1 MLTRL
6 RRYPQKVAD
15 YVHYSELKKIPR
27 GQAPQRDF
35 FFMADTAGKKRN
47 KADVALL
54 SVSRPFKLQY
64 SSGC

>member
-54 SVSRPFKLQY
+54 SVS
-64 SSGC
+64 